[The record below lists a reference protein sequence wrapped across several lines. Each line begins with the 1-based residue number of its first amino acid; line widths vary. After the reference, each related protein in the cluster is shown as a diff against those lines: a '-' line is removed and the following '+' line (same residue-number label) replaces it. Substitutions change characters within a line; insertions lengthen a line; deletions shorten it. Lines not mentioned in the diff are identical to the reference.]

1 MDGSFALS
9 ALGSLTFG
17 AGTLDRLGGLLVS
30 QHYGKVALVT
40 SRTFSSTRRCDELL
54 RDLHARSILCSVH
67 PVSGEPSVTSV
78 DSIARS
84 VHGDASDV
92 VVGIGGGSALDTAK
106 AVAAMAPL
114 WAVGPRSDT
123 VSVRRYLEGVGDLA
137 PPPHRLPLIAIPTTA
152 GTGSEATKNAVI
164 AEIGPDGFKKSL
176 RHDAYVPDHV
186 IIDPTLA
193 IGLPRQI
200 SSASA
205 LDALTQLLE
214 AYTSINANPYIDALA
229 LDAIGRVGN
238 ALRAFLE
245 KGEDSVPL
253 RSELAYGAYISG
265 IALANAGLGYVHAIA
280 GPLGALHHAPHGVI
294 CANLIEPVNRAMM
307 EVARDTVF
315 LEKMERVSRLWG
327 EGVVDRLGRLVRLAG
342 LPRLGTF
349 GYTAAELAA
358 IGEKATGRTS
368 PVTLKSEDI
377 VRILHGLY

>member
-1 MDGSFALS
+1 
-9 ALGSLTFG
+9 
-17 AGTLDRLGGLLVS
+17 
-30 QHYGKVALVT
+30 
-40 SRTFSSTRRCDELL
+40 
-54 RDLHARSILCSVH
+54 
-67 PVSGEPSVTSV
+67 
-78 DSIARS
+78 RS